1 MILGELRKSWG
12 NKKGFNEFALKSS
25 YLCHLGDPSS
35 ISKRLQVFNS
45 IFKELLVEIED
56 YLVKIGSNKAIPFT
70 FIHGLSLHCPGNFHL
85 QQKIIKTYM
94 NETKKPV
101 KSEFISFFEKIK
113 DEEDKEE
120 VEEEVFVP
128 FQNDEEQNYSEN
140 QVLELD
146 QEEEDLQPAQSYVG
160 NTNWFEKNFKCV
172 IKMENGKVFLKIIIQ
187 FSYLFP
193 LKIEDTLIPLSVVA
207 EMKKNEIIGYFREI
221 KKQTPQDLGMFE
233 KFDFHFN

>member
-1 MILGELRKSWG
+1 
-12 NKKGFNEFALKSS
+12 
-25 YLCHLGDPSS
+25 
-35 ISKRLQVFNS
+35 
-45 IFKELLVEIED
+45 
-56 YLVKIGSNKAIPFT
+56 
-70 FIHGLSLHCPGNFHL
+70 
-85 QQKIIKTYM
+85 M

-128 FQNDEEQNYSEN
+128 FKNDEEQNYSEN

-172 IKMENGKVFLKIIIQ
+172 IKMENGKVF
-187 FSYLFP
+187 
-193 LKIEDTLIPLSVVA
+193 
-207 EMKKNEIIGYFREI
+207 
-221 KKQTPQDLGMFE
+221 
-233 KFDFHFN
+233 